1 MGGGGEIIAGGGWW
15 RQNYGWLWVVVGG
28 GNKIMAGRGWSW
40 MIARFS
46 NAHLDFDFQ
55 VTLSLLSSILQ

>member
-1 MGGGGEIIAGGGWW
+1 MGGGGEIMAGGGWW

-46 NAHLDFDFQ
+46 NAHLDFDF
-55 VTLSLLSSILQ
+55 